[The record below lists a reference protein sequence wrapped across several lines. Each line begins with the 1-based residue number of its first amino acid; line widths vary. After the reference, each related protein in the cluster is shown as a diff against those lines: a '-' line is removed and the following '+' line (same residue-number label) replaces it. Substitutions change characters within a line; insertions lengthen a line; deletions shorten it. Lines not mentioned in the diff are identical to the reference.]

1 MKLTLLLIS
10 LILLPLTP
18 ALGFDIGPVVG
29 ARAPTFMLRDSEGN
43 EQSIATLAG
52 KRGVVLVF
60 FRSAK
65 WCPFCKAQLI
75 SLKEAT
81 GAIAERGYRLIG
93 ISYDSVSVLA
103 DFTKERSLNF
113 TLLSD
118 EGSKT
123 IDDFGLRDPQYKEGS
138 VAFGVPQPSIFI
150 ISSGGIIQAKLAEEG
165 YKVRPSLEAIL
176 AAIDA
181 TRSGN

>member
-1 MKLTLLLIS
+1 MKLVLLLIS
-10 LILLPLTP
+10 LVLLPLTP
-18 ALGFDIGPVVG
+18 ALAFDVGPAIG
-29 ARAPTFMLRDSEGN
+29 ARVPNFELRDSEGDR
-43 EQSIATLAG
+43 QSIATLTA
-52 KRGVVLVF
+52 KKGVVLVF

-75 SLKEAT
+75 SLKDAV
-81 GAIAERGYRLIG
+81 APLMERGYRLIG
-93 ISYDSVSVLA
+93 ISYDPVPILA
-103 DFTKERSLNF
+103 DFIKERSLNF

-123 IDDFGLRDPQYKEGS
+123 IDAFGIRDPQYKEGS

-150 ISSGGIIQAKLAEEG
+150 VSTDGIIQAKLAEEG
-165 YKVRPSLEAIL
+165 YKVRPSLDAMF

-181 TRSGN
+181 VGKGK